1 MADVNKSIEIT
12 MRANLK
18 QLEEGLKSI
27 PNMTKKEA
35 QQMTRALA
43 SEFNKAQKAAKKA
56 AEESKKAA
64 KSTTKAYED
73 TFKKTKT
80 SFEGMANSAKASAH
94 EVKVSFENSAQGT
107 NRLADGA
114 ESVATSFGAA
124 DLAVNRLVPDLDAG
138 AKRALEMADGLATAA
153 EQAIKGGPVTIALT
167 AAVVGLTLGYDLA
180 TREARNN
187 LKVTKEQLK
196 GYANLS
202 TEIKRVTKAVLD
214 FSEAERLDILEKIR
228 SVRRDTYDFE
238 LQSSVIKGEISET
251 EAKILES
258 KNKEYRLESDL
269 SLQNYRA
276 TLQRRE
282 DVKTLEGKI
291 DLLYK
296 ESSLLSAIRRND
308 QSSLKDK
315 KEAEVRQGKIFQEQE
330 KIREAIKKI
339 VDDERKFLMTSFEI
353 ERVVKARGRAE
364 RAAITAQQR
373 KNNALKK
380 EEELQERLKEGREA
394 IMSFDEQAEAARQS
408 AKDLMVGL
416 RSQQEQVSIKAEEE
430 VQAKKKQ
437 IEQIEA
443 QLRLLEATAQTEEE
457 QLQLSFA
464 QESAEKAITAIKE
477 EQRAIE
483 AKSLIEIH
491 ELKKKQAEE
500 ELKNAEKIAAEKRK
514 QLDDEIKHLSLSQEL
529 TIGTFRNMTNAVS
542 AIMDATGSK
551 NKELIRTIFQA
562 NKIASIGEIAFNT
575 AKAITAAQAYPPPI
589 NGIMIAS
596 AIAQGAGQTAI
607 VMSQQP
613 PQFHMGGM
621 TPDESIAVV
630 KAGEAVLDRAT
641 VDRLGG
647 EPGVNRLQN
656 GQKGSAEVIVLN
668 PYKHFDRYMT
678 DRQRAGL
685 SSRSARR
692 GY

>member
-80 SFEGMANSAKASAH
+80 SFEGMADSAKASAH

-124 DLAVNRLVPDLDAG
+124 DLAVNRLIPDLDAG

-258 KNKEYRLESDL
+258 KNKQSRLESDL
-269 SLQNYRA
+269 TIQLYRA
-276 TLQRRE
+276 NLQRKE
-282 DVKTLEGKI
+282 DIKTLEGKL
-291 DLLYK
+291 DLLDK
-296 ESSLLSAIRRND
+296 ESHLLSDIRLND
-308 QSSLKDK
+308 QASVKDK
-315 KEAEVRQGKIFQEQE
+315 KEAEIRQGKIFQEQE
-330 KIREAIKKI
+330 KIREAIEKI
-339 VDDERKFLMTSFEI
+339 NDENAKYLKTSFEI
-353 ERVVKARGRAE
+353 EKVVKARGEAE

-394 IMSFDEQAEAARQS
+394 IMSFDEQAEAARQAS
-408 AKDLMVGL
+408 KDIMMSVLPAE
-416 RSQQEQVSIKAEEE
+416 EQIAIKAKE
-430 VQAKKKQ
+430 QSDAKKKQ
-437 IEQIEA
+437 IDDIEA

-457 QLQLSFA
+457 RLQLSFA
-464 QESAEKAITAIKE
+464 EESAAAAITEIKK
-477 EQRAIE
+477 EQQ
-483 AKSLIEIH
+483 LIEEEGLLKIE
-491 ELKKKQAEE
+491 ELRLQIQEKRKKDEEEIAQRKKKQ
-500 ELKNAEKIAAEKRK
+500 I
-514 QLDDEIKHLSLSQEL
+514 DDEIKHLSLSQEL
-529 TIGTFRNMTNAVS
+529 TIGTFRNMTNAVG